1 MQKYECA
8 GTGHGKHAGLF
19 EVDCFALELKEV
31 HILSRLTALP
41 SAFSGQHIPQLAHGN
56 PDTAQ
61 IPKIRTYWTCIER
74 AALSLA
80 PKEAQRSERQQA
92 WGTSLGVAAT
102 HPPKYAQMSTGSA
115 AKKHRERANNA
126 VLPVGAVLAAPCT
139 VTGGGKENTLCAIAN
154 VWVLRVTPMTTVS
167 EWPQTISQD
176 GFFLPF
182 FPCKSQSEETNW
194 ERTAGKSM

>member
-19 EVDCFALELKEV
+19 EVDCFALELKEI
-31 HILSRLTALP
+31 HILNRLTALP

-115 AKKHRERANNA
+115 AKKTSWKGKQCSSPGWGSAGSSLHGHRRWKGEHAMCYCKCMSTQGHPHDRCFWMATNHQPRW
-126 VLPVGAVLAAPCT
+126 LFLAFFSLQIT
-139 VTGGGKENTLCAIAN
+139 KWGNK
-154 VWVLRVTPMTTVS
+154 LRKNS
-167 EWPQTISQD
+167 W
-176 GFFLPF
+176 
-182 FPCKSQSEETNW
+182 
-194 ERTAGKSM
+194 